1 MKARVFLSAAALCFC
16 LCLCACSPETKIV
29 GTWSLN
35 SGADPTDMGFPF
47 DSAVTW
53 TFRSDGTA
61 TAGVSNAD
69 GGVVDQTYGY
79 TLTDDTLTLT
89 TDDVNSIST
98 DEISYGI
105 LYELDGDTL
114 TLNPSMEV
122 PGVFTRD

>member
-53 TFRSDGTA
+53 TFRSDHTA
-61 TAGVSNAD
+61 TAEIPVAD
-69 GGVVDQTYGY
+69 GGVDVQEYGY
-79 TLTDDTLTLT
+79 TMTDDTLTLT
-89 TDDVNSIST
+89 T

>member
-1 MKARVFLSAAALCFC
+1 MKRRVFLSAAALCLF
-16 LCLCACSPETKIV
+16 LCACSPETKIV

-35 SGADPTDMGFPF
+35 SGTGPSDLGFPF

-53 TFRSDGTA
+53 TFRSDRTA
-61 TAGVSNAD
+61 MAEVPNAD
-69 GGVVDQTYGY
+69 GGVEVQEYGY
-79 TLTDDTLTLT
+79 TMTDDTLTLT
-89 TDDVNSIST
+89 T

-114 TLNPSMEV
+114 TLNPSMEA